1 MEKAI
6 SPEASLGPRPR
17 SASTSRGVRS
27 AQQAVRPVAARQPA
41 ARADAVTST
50 AFSRATTPGVGH
62 GARTGPSS
70 KEEAFPRQADVK
82 SPSTVR
88 QSEAP
93 HRPVS
98 QRTSAAPRPNRCWA
112 GSQADSSA
120 AEAAI
125 PEERA
130 ATASARPG
138 GRRPLP
144 PTSGSSGPTGLGPQ
158 KSSSRPSSAKGQS
171 ADPGGGSRKSLPA
184 GGPLGGRSAYAYRG
198 AAAAAAAAMEVVAGG
213 DELGSKVECGQDP
226 ATFDRIPQE
235 GADARGGNS
244 SPIKVAESSA
254 QPASSAARGKREESG
269 SKAEKGEKGSAQAK
283 SDRHDKSAER
293 TDISGSHGPGAE
305 GDPAGYLLGAEN
317 LPMVGAAG
325 VLVLPKRHQTVE
337 KPPEKPKKKIQV
349 DFSDL
354 AMLLAEEELDA
365 WGASEEQ
372 PWQHFHRRNQQ
383 QNFNRYVEESVASGG
398 AAADVEV
405 DMEQV
410 RCLTMEEPVS
420 KPAQGPG
427 IRQLA
432 QEPARREEC
441 PVCNAE
447 WAAAVRCM
455 AEGRSPPAKEVLSL
469 VPAKKQL
476 SMGRKYQKMHSVQCN
491 WAWFQQNLTSIL
503 CSLRFDP
510 KSSAPRPSPPSPS
523 SVLPPP
529 MPDVLQYWKKAG
541 RSDKSRD
548 PGSPRESRLDL
559 GA

>member
-1 MEKAI
+1 MPDSKLPSFPSRGYTVVDPSEAI

-50 AFSRATTPGVGH
+50 AFSRATTPGVHPLCEGGVSGAADLPSVGH

-198 AAAAAAAAMEVVAGG
+198 AAAAAAAAMEDSSRDGVLSEAEMLNLLEILSVPRREAQALFK
-213 DELGSKVECGQDP
+213 E
-226 ATFDRIPQE
+226 
-235 GADARGGNS
+235 ADANRDGQIQVHEFIS
-244 SPIKVAESSA
+244 WLMRTPALLASATSSA
-254 QPASSAARGKREESG
+254 
-269 SKAEKGEKGSAQAK
+269 
-283 SDRHDKSAER
+283 
-293 TDISGSHGPGAE
+293 
-305 GDPAGYLLGAEN
+305 
-317 LPMVGAAG
+317 
-325 VLVLPKRHQTVE
+325 
-337 KPPEKPKKKIQV
+337 
-349 DFSDL
+349 
-354 AMLLAEEELDA
+354 
-365 WGASEEQ
+365 
-372 PWQHFHRRNQQ
+372 
-383 QNFNRYVEESVASGG
+383 
-398 AAADVEV
+398 
-405 DMEQV
+405 
-410 RCLTMEEPVS
+410 
-420 KPAQGPG
+420 
-427 IRQLA
+427 
-432 QEPARREEC
+432 
-441 PVCNAE
+441 
-447 WAAAVRCM
+447 
-455 AEGRSPPAKEVLSL
+455 
-469 VPAKKQL
+469 
-476 SMGRKYQKMHSVQCN
+476 
-491 WAWFQQNLTSIL
+491 TS
-503 CSLRFDP
+503 
-510 KSSAPRPSPPSPS
+510 
-523 SVLPPP
+523 
-529 MPDVLQYWKKAG
+529 
-541 RSDKSRD
+541 
-548 PGSPRESRLDL
+548 
-559 GA
+559 